1 MKRQTDKREKKKKN
15 EWGGGHHHVRNE
27 NERKLALCT
36 WRTSLFFYFANGKK
50 NWKKKKKNEAESKK
64 KKKKKRRSE
73 EILWSNPLA
82 EARLDIGIPSN
93 PPPPQT
99 VLMSFFLFSFLFSDA
114 LSIFSFLSFLTWKVR
129 QVCWHFIRT
138 QAWHTQN
145 LLILYIYPFHYLNSR
160 SCVSSNELTLTL
172 FTDNI

>member
-93 PPPPQT
+93 PPPNCFDVIFF
-99 VLMSFFLFSFLFSDA
+99 VL
-114 LSIFSFLSFLTWKVR
+114 LSILWCSQHLFFFVVLNMESTSSLLAFHSHAGVTHAKSFNLIYIPFSLS
-129 QVCWHFIRT
+129 
-138 QAWHTQN
+138 
-145 LLILYIYPFHYLNSR
+145 
-160 SCVSSNELTLTL
+160 
-172 FTDNI
+172 